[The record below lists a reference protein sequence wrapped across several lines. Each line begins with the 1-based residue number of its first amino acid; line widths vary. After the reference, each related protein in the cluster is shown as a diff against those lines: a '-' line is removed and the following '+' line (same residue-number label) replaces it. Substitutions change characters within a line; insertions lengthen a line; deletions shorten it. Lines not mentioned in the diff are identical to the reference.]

1 MLGPKQFGC
10 RRRMMHERFGF
21 NVKVVGQKQ
30 TPHSVLGLSDSATK
44 AEVKQAYR
52 KLALQYHP
60 DRGVQSDKNKEKFLE
75 IQEAYDSITR
85 PAPKP
90 SSRRTTRSSTQQQQ
104 QYSGADY
111 DERER
116 ARRAQYEQYKT
127 GKFSISRT
135 NFSSNF

>member
-1 MLGPKQFGC
+1 MFGPKQFGC

-104 QYSGADY
+104 YSGTDY

-127 GKFSISRT
+127 G
-135 NFSSNF
+135 

>member
-1 MLGPKQFGC
+1 M
-10 RRRMMHERFGF
+10 
-21 NVKVVGQKQ
+21 KVIGQKQ
-30 TPHSVLGLSDSATK
+30 TPHSILGLSDSATK

-60 DRGVQSDKNKEKFLE
+60 DRGVQTEKNREKFLE
-75 IQEAYDSITR
+75 IQEAYDSITK

-90 SSRRTTRSSTQQQQ
+90 SSRRTTRNSTQQQQ
-104 QYSGADY
+104 QKQSTGTDY

-127 GKFSISRT
+127 GKLILIYFKTLYEASLNR
-135 NFSSNF
+135 